1 MVMMSDVYSHETRD
15 SLLEIRMV
23 TRDLKLDTTRCLV
36 WLLVIRPHKMD
47 LNTRCKSVLHIA
59 NSTHRNF
66 VGNAKP
72 DVHPPG
78 KLFPPQKGQFIKLL
92 IWSS

>member
-1 MVMMSDVYSHETRD
+1 MVDVYSHETKD
-15 SLLEIRMV
+15 PLLEIRMV
-23 TRDLKLDTTRCLV
+23 TKDLKLDTTRCLI
-36 WLLVIRPHKMD
+36 WLPVIRPHKTD

-66 VGNAKP
+66 VGNAKS

-78 KLFPPQKGQFIKLL
+78 KLFSPQKGQFSQL
-92 IWSS
+92 